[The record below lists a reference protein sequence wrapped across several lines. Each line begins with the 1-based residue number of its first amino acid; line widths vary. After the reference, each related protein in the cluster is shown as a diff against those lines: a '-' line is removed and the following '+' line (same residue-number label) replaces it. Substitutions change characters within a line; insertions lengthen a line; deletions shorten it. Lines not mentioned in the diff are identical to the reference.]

1 MISICK
7 VNSQDYRQAFPASAV
22 IYNSVDFTELNSC
35 RADRV
40 DYYVISNESA
50 SPLVGLTVGL
60 ADGRLLA
67 PFSAPFAMLDF
78 NRPHRAETMV
88 EIGRLLRHELPGLE
102 LTLPPAPYEPSMN
115 AKTQLGI
122 LAAGGKLKECSWNY
136 HLDLSRDFEA
146 CLSSANRN
154 KLRRAER
161 AGLTLRRAEAAEAF
175 EIIRRNRQHKGYHL
189 AMTLEQVLQTIEV
202 VKADFFVLADA
213 SGTPQ
218 ASAMVYHTAPGIAQ
232 LIYWGDLPEAAA
244 QNCMTVL
251 GARLAAHYSQE
262 GMRIFDLGPTGDHGL
277 PNPGLSDFKESLG
290 AITSIK
296 PTLLL

>member
-1 MISICK
+1 MIDIKLVS
-7 VNSQDYRQAFPASAV
+7 SQDYRRAFTKPPI
-22 IYNSVDFTELNSC
+22 IYNSVDFTELNSSHT
-35 RADRV
+35 DRV
-40 DYYVISNESA
+40 DYFVIFDESGV
-50 SPLVGLTVGL
+50 PLVGLTAGQT
-60 ADGRLLA
+60 GNIRRA

-88 EIGRLLRHELPGLE
+88 EISRLLHNALQGLE

-115 AKTQLGI
+115 AKTMMGI
-122 LAAGGKLKECSWNY
+122 LAAGGKLQCCSWNY
-136 HLDLSRDFEA
+136 HLDLSRDFDA
-146 CLSSANRN
+146 DLSSSNRN

-161 AGLTLRRAEAAEAF
+161 AGLILRSARAAEAY

-202 VKADFFVLADA
+202 VEADFFVLENCK
-213 SGTPQ
+213 GEPQ

-232 LIYWGDLPEAAA
+232 LIYWGELPEATA

-251 GARLAAHYSQE
+251 GARLAAHYRNA
-262 GMRIFDLGPTGDHGL
+262 GMKIFDLGPTGDKGL

-290 AITSIK
+290 AITSVK